1 MYTRRDMSEMFKLAN
16 RSSRDRWRL
25 INKGGRQ
32 VERGGETVGE
42 SYII

>member
-1 MYTRRDMSEMFKLAN
+1 MREMLNLAN

-25 INKGGRQ
+25 INRGGRQ
-32 VERGGETVGE
+32 VRRGGEAEGE

>member
-1 MYTRRDMSEMFKLAN
+1 MYTRKDMREMRKLAN

-25 INKGGRQ
+25 INSAGRQ
-32 VERGGETVGE
+32 VKRGREEVGE